1 MAYKICQNIDECRE
15 QLKDLVDAFGNG
27 YEDYKKGAYS
37 EAQVRIDFLNPL
49 LKSFGWD
56 VDNEARK
63 TQLYR
68 EVIQEESIDVEE
80 EDKITKKNPDYT
92 LKQFG
97 QRSLFVEAKKV
108 SINITTEKAPAFQTR
123 RYGWSANLPFS
134 VLTNFEHLVFYD
146 CTVKPE
152 LEDLASHNR
161 YKSFQYTD
169 FLDNLDEL
177 YSLLSFEAIKSGSLD
192 RIDTGELRGEETFD
206 NHFLNQ
212 IENWREVLAE
222 NLVENNA
229 GLSQDDINFLIQRM
243 INKIIFLRICED
255 REIEKYETL
264 KNISTY
270 DELKELFVASDDKY
284 NSGLFSF
291 IEDDLAQQITIDDQT
306 LINIFDE
313 LYYPV
318 SPYDF
323 SVIDSDILSQIYEQY
338 LGNKIEL
345 AADYSISIVQ
355 EPEVVASNGVV
366 PTPKRIVKQIVSET
380 LDNLYAE
387 STFKDS
393 LEFRIAD
400 ICCGSGTFLLSVF
413 DYILHYREAYYL
425 AQEEVENDCLTELSE
440 GQFSLSLSEKH
451 SILTDN
457 VFGVDINPYAV
468 EVAHFS
474 LLLRLIENENAVTIQ
489 SFLDSTGQK
498 VLPNLDDNIKCGN
511 SLLDDDYFDFNK
523 DAEDND
529 ELLFKIN
536 PFNWEDEF
544 PFLEDT
550 NGFNAIVGNPPY
562 VRIQNFVKYSP
573 EEIEYYRS
581 KQSPYTYSKKD
592 LFDKYYLFIE
602 RAINLLCDSG
612 RVGYIVP
619 HKFFIVKGGK
629 KLRAYITSSTSLDRI
644 IHFGVTQLFPNR
656 STYTAIVVFVK
667 AEKENLDFSRIDNLA
682 PNDIFQTAPVI
693 TYLNTNF
700 DAAPWVFVSENAD
713 KLFQRIISKGTLP
726 LKAVAEIPV
735 GLQTSADPIYIFTT
749 TKEDDTHYYFSKGDT
764 EYKVEKGICKPSLY
778 DVSFNGFDTVSA
790 NCQMI
795 FPYTIAGDSATVIS
809 EADFENDYPDCWTYL
824 NLFKGKLEKRS
835 INGKDP
841 KWYQYGRSQSL
852 TKFHNTDKIVFP
864 VLSQGPSYV
873 IDETNFQFTGG
884 GNGPYYSITSDSN
897 YSIYY
902 IAGLLSH
909 PVLEAMVK
917 SRASEFRGEYYSHG
931 KQFIENLPIKEID
944 FTDKDQ
950 KNAHNALVKNVKS
963 IIKAK
968 ESLNGI
974 KVYAKQRIVQ
984 RKINRLYNKLY
995 NQIDALYG
1003 FTQDDIDCITGDN
1016 LFVAPIE
1023 S

>member
-1 MAYKICQNIDECRE
+1 MAYNICQNIDECRD
-15 QLKDLVDAFGNG
+15 QLKVLIDAFSEG
-27 YEDYKKGAYS
+27 YADYKKGTYS

-49 LKSFGWD
+49 LKCFGWD

-108 SINITTEKAPAFQTR
+108 SIDITTEKAPAFQTR

-146 CTVKPE
+146 CTVKPD
-152 LEDLASHNR
+152 LEDIASHNR
-161 YKSFQYTD
+161 FKTFH
-169 FLDNLDEL
+169 FANFIDNLDEI
-177 YSLLSFEAIKSGSLD
+177 YSLLSFDAIKSGSLD
-192 RIDTGELRGEETFD
+192 IIDTGELKGEETFD
-206 NHFLNQ
+206 SHFLNQ
-212 IENWREVLAE
+212 IENWRQVLAE
-222 NLVENNA
+222 NVVENNTD
-229 GLSQDDINFLIQRM
+229 LSQDDINFLIQRM

-264 KNISTY
+264 KSITSY
-270 DELKELFVASDDKY
+270 DELKELFIASDNKY

-291 IEDDLAQQITIDDQT
+291 IEDNLAQQITIDDQI
-306 LINIFDE
+306 LIDIFSE

-318 SPYDF
+318 SPYAF

-345 AADYSISIVQ
+345 APDYSVSIVQ

-380 LDNLYAE
+380 LDNLYADVD
-387 STFKDS
+387 FADS
-393 LEFRIAD
+393 LSFKIAD

-425 AQEEVENDCLTELSE
+425 AQEELNNGFLTELSE

-451 SILTDN
+451 TILTDN
-457 VFGVDINPYAV
+457 IFGVDINPYAV

-474 LLLRLIENENAVTIQ
+474 LLLRLIENETAVSIQ
-489 SFLDSTGQK
+489 SFLDNTGEK
-498 VLPNLDDNIKCGN
+498 VLPNLDENIKCGN
-511 SLLDDDYFDFNK
+511 SLLDDNYFEFDE
-523 DAEDND
+523 DAEDNND
-529 ELLFKIN
+529 LLFKIN
-536 PFNWEDEF
+536 PFNWEEEF
-544 PFLEDT
+544 PFLEET

-581 KQSPYTYSKKD
+581 KKSPYTYSKKD

-602 RAINLLCDSG
+602 RAINLLCEGG

-629 KLRAYITSSTSLDRI
+629 KLRACITSTTSLDRI

-656 STYTAIVVFVK
+656 STYTAIVVLVRQ
-667 AEKENLDFSRIDNLA
+667 EKEKLDFSRIDNLESI
-682 PNDIFQTAPVI
+682 DVFVTTSVI
-693 TYLNTNF
+693 QYNNSGF
-700 DAAPWVFVSENAD
+700 DSAPWVFVSENAD
-713 KLFQRIISKGTLP
+713 KLFHKIISTGTVP
-726 LKAVAEIPV
+726 LKYVAEIPV
-735 GLQTSADPIYIFTT
+735 GLQTSADPIYIFTP
-749 TKEDDTHYYFSKGDT
+749 TKEDATHYYFSKDDK
-764 EYKVEKGICKPSLY
+764 EYKVEKGVCKPSLY
-778 DVSFNGFDTVSA
+778 DVSFNSFDTVAA
-790 NCQMI
+790 NGQMI
-795 FPYTIAGDSATVIS
+795 FPYEINGDTATVIS
-809 EADFENDYPDCWTYL
+809 EADFQNDYPDCWAYL
-824 NLFKGKLEKRS
+824 NLFKDKLEKRS
-835 INGKDP
+835 INGNNP

-852 TKFHNTDKIVFP
+852 TKFHSKEKIVFP
-864 VLSQGPSYV
+864 VLSQEPSYI
-873 IDETNFQFTGG
+873 IDDTNFQFTGG
-884 GNGPYYSITSDSN
+884 GNGPYYSITSNSN

-902 IAGLLSH
+902 LAGLLSH

-917 SRASEFRGEYYSHG
+917 SRASEFRGDYYSHG
-931 KQFIENLPIKEID
+931 KQFIENLPISEID
-944 FTDKDQ
+944 FTDTDQ
-950 KNAHNALVKNVKS
+950 KKAHNTIVRTVKS
-963 IIKAK
+963 IIKTK
-968 ESLNGI
+968 QSLKGE
-974 KVYAKQRIVQ
+974 KVYAKQKVLH
-984 RKINRLYNKLY
+984 RKINRLYNNLF
-995 NQIDALYG
+995 NQIDVLYG
-1003 FTQDDIDCITGDN
+1003 FTQEDIDCITGDN

>member
-1 MAYKICQNIDECRE
+1 MAYKICQNIDECSD
-15 QLKDLVDAFGNG
+15 QLKVLIDAFGKG
-27 YEDYKKGAYS
+27 YGDYTKGSYS

-49 LKSFGWD
+49 LKCFGWD

-63 TQLYR
+63 TQLFR

-108 SINITTEKAPAFQTR
+108 SIDITTEKAPAFQTR

-152 LEDLASHNR
+152 FEDLASHNR
-161 YKSFQYTD
+161 YKAFHFAD
-169 FLDNLDEL
+169 FLDNLEEI
-177 YSLLSFEAIKSGSLD
+177 YSIFSFEAIKSGSLTI
-192 RIDTGELRGEETFD
+192 IDTGELKGEESFD
-206 NHFLNQ
+206 SHFLNQ
-212 IENWREVLAE
+212 IENWRQVLAE
-222 NLVENNA
+222 NVVENNA
-229 GLSQDDINFLIQRM
+229 DLSQDDINFLIQRM

-264 KNISTY
+264 KNITTY
-270 DELKELFVASDDKY
+270 DKLKELFIASDDKY

-291 IEDDLAQQITIDDQT
+291 IEDDLAQQITIDDQI
-306 LINIFDE
+306 LIDIFSE
-313 LYYPV
+313 LYYPI

-345 AADYSISIVQ
+345 AADYSVSIIQ

-387 STFKDS
+387 ADFDDS
-393 LEFRIAD
+393 LDFKIAD

-413 DYILHYREAYYL
+413 DYILHYRETFYL
-425 AQEEVENDCLTELSE
+425 EQEDIEDDCLTELSE

-451 SILTDN
+451 TILTDN
-457 VFGVDINPYAV
+457 IFGVDINPYAV

-474 LLLRLIENENAVTIQ
+474 LLLRLIENETAVSIQ
-489 SFLDSTGQK
+489 SFLDRTGEK
-498 VLPNLDDNIKCGN
+498 VLPNLNDNIKCGN
-511 SLLDDDYFDFNK
+511 SLLDDNYFKFDIE
-523 DAEDND
+523 AEDND
-529 ELLFKIN
+529 DLLFKIN

-544 PFLEDT
+544 PFLEEDK
-550 NGFNAIVGNPPY
+550 GFNAIVGNPPY

-581 KQSPYTYSKKD
+581 SFSPYTYSKKD
-592 LFDKYYLFIE
+592 LFDKYYIFIE
-602 RAINLLCDSG
+602 RAIDLLCEGG

-629 KLRAYITSSTSLDRI
+629 KLRSYITNSTSLDRI

-656 STYTAIVVFVK
+656 STYTAIVVLVK
-667 AEKENLDFSRIDNLA
+667 EEKENLDFSRIDNLSSI
-682 PNDIFQTAPVI
+682 DIFETTPI
-693 TYLNTNF
+693 IEYNNSGF
-700 DAAPWVFVSENAD
+700 GSAPWVFVSETAD
-713 KLFQRIISKGTLP
+713 KLFHRIISSGTVA
-726 LKAVAEIPV
+726 LKSVAEIPV
-735 GLQTSADPIYIFTT
+735 GLQTSADPIFIFTP
-749 TKEDDTHYYFSKGDT
+749 TKEDATHYYFSKNNKD
-764 EYKVEKGICKPSLY
+764 YKVEKGICKPSLY
-778 DVSFNGFDTVSA
+778 DVSFNGFDTVTA
-790 NCQMI
+790 NGQMI
-795 FPYTIAGDSATVIS
+795 FPYKIAGDNATVIS
-809 EADFENDYPDCWTYL
+809 EADFQKDYPDCWDYL
-824 NLFKGKLEKRS
+824 NLFKAKLEKRS
-835 INGKDP
+835 INGNEP

-852 TKFHNTDKIVFP
+852 AKFHNTDKIVFP
-864 VLSQGPSYV
+864 VLSQKPSYI

-884 GNGPYYSITSDSN
+884 GNGPYYSITSNSD

-902 IAGLLSH
+902 LAGLLSH

-917 SRASEFRGEYYSHG
+917 SRASEFRGDYYSHG
-931 KQFIENLPIKEID
+931 KQFIENLPIRTID
-944 FTDKDQ
+944 FTDAEEKRV
-950 KNAHNALVKNVKS
+950 HNTIVMTVKS
-963 IIKAK
+963 IINTKQ
-968 ESLNGI
+968 SLKGE
-974 KVYAKQRIVQ
+974 KVYAKQKVLH
-984 RKINRLYNKLY
+984 RKINRLYNNIF
-995 NQIDALYG
+995 NQIDVLYS
-1003 FTQDDIDCITGDN
+1003 FTQEDIDCITGDN
-1016 LFVAPIE
+1016 LFVASIE